1 MSLIIMQVQNPQL
14 QLPPRPRDVLDTV
27 SFGNRARVRR
37 WYESMLEE
45 WPALHVDEEAGKRL
59 FKVLARYAPSLASDP
74 TAAGSWVSQ
83 QKELCSERGEVTV
96 DPSQIDR
103 LTRIQQRIDER
114 GTY

>member
-14 QLPPRPRDVLDTV
+14 QLPPRPRDILDTV
-27 SFGNRARVRR
+27 SFGNRTRVRR
-37 WYESMLEE
+37 WYENMLEE
-45 WPALHVDEEAGKRL
+45 WPSLYGEDAGKRL
-59 FKVLARYAPSLASDP
+59 FKVLSRYAPSLASDP

-83 QKELCSERGEVTV
+83 QKELCSERGEVIV